1 MRNQRLKIG
10 ELMMLDGEQ
19 GMAQWCERS
28 PPTIVA
34 RAQILALTPY
44 VG

>member
-10 ELMMLDGEQ
+10 ELMMLDREQ
-19 GMAQWCERS
+19 GMVQWCERS

-34 RAQILALTPY
+34 RVQILALTPY

>member
-1 MRNQRLKIG
+1 MRNERLKIG

-19 GMAQWCERS
+19 GMAQLCERS
-28 PPTIVA
+28 PPTNVA
-34 RAQILALTPY
+34 RAQILASTPY